1 MPTKSGASN
10 SVRVD
15 PAIVS
20 DAVID
25 ALVAGRH
32 GDAFAVLGMH
42 ATGDAVVLRAFVPGA
57 EAVTGIAEG
66 DLNTDAAVCG
76 GSNVGSAGAVDARPV
91 PWRGQ
96 EASMEITIPPLATI
110 WFVSDEA
117 ARTTRIRQR

>member
-1 MPTKSGASN
+1 MAAVGNGTRLVEFRGHSLSPSG
-10 SVRVD
+10 
-15 PAIVS
+15 P
-20 DAVID
+20 
-25 ALVAGRH
+25 
-32 GDAFAVLGMH
+32 GDA
-42 ATGDAVVLRAFVPGA
+42 
-57 EAVTGIAEG
+57 GIAEG